1 MDSNN
6 SSLLLSSSS
15 VLLHHQKHQLDS
27 SFWEKQIKVPKQFI
41 WPKGDLVEVQEELN
55 EPLVDLEG
63 FFKGDEMGTQQ
74 AARRIRE
81 ACLKHGFFQVINHGV
96 DSRVLSAAYDQ
107 TAKFFKLPPTLKSR
121 VKKIPEATSGYA
133 SSHTD
138 RFSSKLP
145 WKETLSIDFHENSQ
159 EPVVVNYFKS
169 HLGEDFEQTGL
180 IFQKYSEAM
189 KCLSLGIMELLAI
202 SLGVDRFFYRN
213 FFEDCC
219 ALVRCNF
226 YPVCKETGLTLG
238 TGPHRDP
245 TSLTI
250 LYQDEVGGLDVFT
263 NNKWMSV
270 RPRPGALVINIGET
284 FTALSNGIYKS
295 CLHRAVVNTDKERI
309 SLAFFVNPR
318 DDKVVIPPSDLL
330 GNQGTRMYPDFTW
343 SDLLR
348 FTQFHYRADSDSLKN
363 FTKWFLSSKSLNP

>member
-169 HLGEDFEQTGL
+169 HLGEDFEQTGNEVL
-180 IFQKYSEAM
+180 ISGNNGTSGNQP
-189 KCLSLGIMELLAI
+189 G
-202 SLGVDRFFYRN
+202 R
-213 FFEDCC
+213 
-219 ALVRCNF
+219 
-226 YPVCKETGLTLG
+226 LTLG

-348 FTQFHYRADSDSLKN
+348 FTQFHYRADSDTLKN